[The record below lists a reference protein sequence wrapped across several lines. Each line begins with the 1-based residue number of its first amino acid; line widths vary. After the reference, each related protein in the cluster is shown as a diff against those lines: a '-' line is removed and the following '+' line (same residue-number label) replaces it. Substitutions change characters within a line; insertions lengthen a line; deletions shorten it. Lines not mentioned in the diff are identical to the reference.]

1 MFCNLHISNLKD
13 MSVEELPKQF
23 LTKRGDFVWTSS
35 EEILFQEDHFGRFL
49 VSMVLSEQTISSE

>member
-1 MFCNLHISNLKD
+1 

-35 EEILFQEDHFGRFL
+35 EEILFQEDPFGRFL
-49 VSMVLSEQTISSE
+49 VSIVHQNKTLAQNKFNELNSNAICR

>member
-1 MFCNLHISNLKD
+1 MQ
-13 MSVEELPKQF
+13 VEELPKPL

-35 EEILFQEDHFGRFL
+35 EEILFQEDPFGRFL

>member
-1 MFCNLHISNLKD
+1 

-49 VSMVLSEQTISSE
+49 VSMVLSEQNLGTE

>member
-1 MFCNLHISNLKD
+1 

-35 EEILFQEDHFGRFL
+35 KEILFQEDPFGRFL
-49 VSMVLSEQTISSE
+49 VSMVLSEQEVSRE